1 MRHDTG
7 GAGHGGTA
15 VALRH
20 VAFED
25 LGLIAPILEE
35 SGFRTSY
42 CDVPIED
49 LDDPSIASAELVIVL
64 GGPISVYD
72 TLAFPFLTKEIALLE
87 RRLAN
92 GRPTLGICLGSQ
104 LMARALGSRVFAGP
118 RKEIGWGR
126 ITLTDQGSASC
137 LAPLA
142 EPNAAVLHWHGDTFD
157 LPESA
162 TRLASSA
169 LYENQ
174 AFAYGLRALALQ
186 FHIEADSRSLERWYV
201 GHCVELATAGIS
213 ITDLRAAAAKRAD
226 RLGKQARAI
235 FAEWLRQIVQFDDR
249 AAATRT
255 GSTR

>member
-1 MRHDTG
+1 
-7 GAGHGGTA
+7 
-15 VALRH
+15 

-35 SGFRTSY
+35 HGWRTSY

-49 LDDPSIASAELVIVL
+49 LEHPSIASADLLIVL
-64 GGPISVYD
+64 GGPIGAYD
-72 TLAFPFLTKEIALLE
+72 TPAFPFLSREIALLE
-87 RRLAN
+87 RRLAS

-104 LMARALGSRVFAGP
+104 LMASALGSRVFAGP

-126 ITLTDQGSASC
+126 VTLTDAGSASC
-137 LAPLA
+137 LAPLSD
-142 EPNAAVLHWHGDTFD
+142 PNAAVLHWHGDTFD

-174 AFAYGLRALALQ
+174 AFAYGPRALALQ

-201 GHCVELATAGIS
+201 GHSAELGAAGIS
-213 ITDLRAAAAKRAD
+213 ITDLRSATANIAD
-226 RLGKQARAI
+226 RLRKQARGI
-235 FAEWLRQIVQFDDR
+235 FAEWLRQIVGFDDR

-255 GSTR
+255 GSAQ